1 MPTKR
6 IIPWKIP
13 DWLLEDSLLNKSIS
27 ECLPVHYN
35 FEIHK
40 TIWRIYCL
48 RAKNIALQMPEGLL
62 LFAIPISEIIR
73 NYFLRT
79 DKLSRSTLPITTNG
93 TTVAENNIRDIDF
106 VILGDVTYGAC
117 CIEELTAK
125 ALNVDLIVHYGHSC
139 LIPIDT
145 ISVLYVFVDI
155 QIDIVHFIESIKV
168 NFEKSSRLALVSTI
182 QFVTSLQ
189 AAKQPLLEA
198 GYSVTIPQ
206 CLPLS
211 PGEILGCTSP
221 KVEGVDALV
230 YLGDGRFHLESIM
243 ISNPLLAAYRY
254 DPYDKSFTRE
264 FYDHKEMRKRRKEA
278 IDMAKNAANFGIILG
293 TLGKQ
298 GSPAV
303 VKQLQIELE
312 KSGKSYIILLLSEII
327 PSKLA
332 LFDEQVDVWIQVACP
347 RLSIDWGIEFTKPLL
362 TPYEAC
368 VALNEQVFWPK
379 DLFEAY
385 PMDYYAN
392 QSLGH
397 WTPNH
402 KSNKISTSRTVI

>member
-145 ISVLYVFVDI
+145 ISVL
-155 QIDIVHFIESIKV
+155 
-168 NFEKSSRLALVSTI
+168 
-182 QFVTSLQ
+182 LQ

>member
-1 MPTKR
+1 MPAKR

-13 DWLLEDSLLNKSIS
+13 DWLLNDTLLNQSIS

-35 FEIHK
+35 FELHK

-48 RAKNIALQMPEGLL
+48 QAKKVALQMPEGLL
-62 LFAIPISEIIR
+62 LFAIPIAEIIR
-73 NYFLRT
+73 NYFSHTNHTL
-79 DKLSRSTLPITTNG
+79 KLDSTNIISANN
-93 TTVAENNIRDIDF
+93 ENMKDIDII
-106 VILGDVTYGAC
+106 ILGDVTYGAC
-117 CIEELTAK
+117 CIEDLTAK
-125 ALNVDLIVHYGHSC
+125 ALNVDLLVHYGHSC

-145 ISVLYVFVDI
+145 ISVLYIFVDI
-155 QIDIVHFIESIKV
+155 QIDIIHFIESV
-168 NFEKSSRLALVSTI
+168 QANFEKSSRLAFVSTI

-189 AAKQPLLEA
+189 AVKQPLLDA
-198 GYSVTIPQ
+198 GYTVVIPQ

-221 KVEGVDALV
+221 KVEGVDALI

-243 ISNPLLAAYRY
+243 ISNPLLTAYRY

-264 FYDHKEMRKRRKEA
+264 YYDHKEMRKHRKAA
-278 IDMAKNAANFGIILG
+278 IDIAKTAVNFGIILG
-293 TLGKQ
+293 TLGRQ

-303 VKQLQIELE
+303 VKKLQAELE
-312 KSGKSYIILLLSEII
+312 KSGKTYIILLLSEIL

-347 RLSIDWGIEFTKPLL
+347 RLSIDWGVEFTKPLL
-362 TPYEAC
+362 TPYEAF
-368 VALNEQVFWPK
+368 VALNEQIHWSN
-379 DLFEAY
+379 DLSQAY

-392 QSLGH
+392 QSLGP

-402 KSNKISTSRTVI
+402 KLNKMDIYRK

>member
-1 MPTKR
+1 MPAKR
-6 IIPWKIP
+6 ILPWKIP
-13 DWLLEDSLLNKSIS
+13 DWLLDDALLNKSIS

-40 TIWRIYCL
+40 TIWRIRCL
-48 RAKNIALQMPEGLL
+48 RARRIALQMPEGLL
-62 LFAIPISEIIR
+62 IFAIPISEIIR
-73 NYFLRT
+73 NYFIRT
-79 DKLSRSTLPITTNG
+79 SESSGSEDSIK
-93 TTVAENNIRDIDF
+93 DIDV

-117 CIEELTAK
+117 CVEELNAK
-125 ALNVDLIVHYGHSC
+125 ALGVDLLVHYGHSC
-139 LIPIDT
+139 LIPLDS

-155 QIDIVHFIESIKV
+155 QIDIIHFIDSIKA
-168 NFEKSSRLALVSTI
+168 NFEKSSHLALVSTI

-221 KVEGVDALV
+221 KVEGVDALI

-264 FYDHKEMRKRRKEA
+264 YYDHKEMRKRRKEA
-278 IDMAKNAANFGIILG
+278 IDTARSAVNFGIILG

-303 VKQLQIELE
+303 VKQLQTELE
-312 KSGKSYIILLLSEII
+312 KSGKTYCIILLSEIL

-347 RLSIDWGIEFTKPLL
+347 RLSIDWGVEFTKPLL
-362 TPYEAC
+362 TPYEAF

-379 DLFEAY
+379 DLSEAY

-402 KSNKISTSRTVI
+402 KLNKPNALKKG